1 MEYYAT
7 LGPACH
13 GTELL
18 EAMIRRGMTGVRL
31 NLSHSDLGSCGTWIA
46 SLREA
51 ERRSGR
57 SMEFLID
64 LCGPELRIG
73 NLAGGKELQ
82 KGDAFLLYSEAV
94 WPEIE
99 KKVHRKSAA
108 SVPPALLRELDKG
121 DLLSVSDGALLLRV
135 IKTEPEQ
142 AFCRAEQ
149 GGTAEAGKS
158 IALLGREIPLPVLSE
173 RDLRN
178 LGMARDSGVTAV
190 MQSFTGC
197 GEDVRLLKR
206 EMQRLGLS
214 DLKLLAKI
222 ETQSGLNCMEEI
234 AAEADQVV
242 IARGD
247 LGNTLGLTAVPLA
260 QRRISMY
267 CRERGISFMVVTE
280 LLHSMMTASVP
291 TQAELSDIARAVWDG
306 ASALMLTGETAVGRY
321 PIEAMGWLAQAA
333 ERAAEAG

>member
-13 GTELL
+13 GTEFL

-99 KKVHRKSAA
+99 KKVHRQSAA

-121 DLLSVSDGALLLRV
+121 V

-158 IALLGREIPLPVLSE
+158 IALSGREIPLPVLSE

-267 CRERGISFMVVTE
+267 CRERRIPFMVVTE

-291 TQAELSDIARAVWDG
+291 TQADLSDIARAVWDG

-321 PIEAMGWLAQAA
+321 PIEAMGWLVQAA